1 MRYIIV
7 DKIEVPNR
15 LKQIR
20 IKNHLTQRQMAERL
34 GVSKSIINYYET
46 GSRTPSIDILI
57 RISTTFHISTDYL
70 LGLDKTRTLDVSGLS
85 DDDVNVVQ
93 GVIDALRRK
102 N

>member
-1 MRYIIV
+1 M

-70 LGLDKTRTLDVSGLS
+70 LGLDKTRTLDVSELS
-85 DDDVNVVQ
+85 DDDINAVQ

>member
-1 MRYIIV
+1 M